1 MVGASRRRSGR
12 CGCPWRTCPTKPMR
26 TSDAAFGRSRAVIGT
41 PSKHQRWRR
50 RHEPGL
56 PTRPEPSPTAG
67 QVAMLVWLE
76 QFLVR
81 YRELA
86 LFLVIAAGYWIG
98 SFKLGAFSLRPVT
111 GSLFAGLLVGQF
123 APVPVSGMTKSFLF
137 LLFLFGIG
145 YSVGPQ
151 LMQALKRDGV
161 KPVLL
166 AVVVGITGLAASILV
181 AKALRLDPGFAAG
194 LLSGALTHS
203 AAMGTATDAVNGLPV
218 PEADRARFVAHIA
231 VADAI
236 CYIFGYAGVILFC
249 TVVAPALL
257 RIDLKAEA
265 LKLEQALGMSRAKP
279 GLASGWRKFELRAY
293 RLAAGSPLA
302 GLTVAAAEARVPEHR
317 LFIHR
322 LRREGRILEVDPGL
336 MLQPGDVIVL
346 SGPRQIIVE
355 LIGPRAEE
363 IEDKE
368 LLDVPI
374 MAADILL
381 ISPKL
386 AGRSLADVSR
396 EDWTRGLYV
405 RSVSRGGQEIPIA
418 AGVVLQRGDL
428 LRVVGPEPAVQN
440 AASTIGV
447 IIAPSS
453 TIDFIVLGL
462 AIFLGGVVGVLLTFS
477 VGGVRISLSTSVGTL
492 LAGLLVGHLRTRYPL
507 FGRIPDGAVALM
519 TSLGLAAFV
528 GLPGIHAGQI
538 FLSALGEAGVGLLFG
553 GMVVTLAPQIVGLAF
568 GHFVLRMSP
577 ILLLGALTGAQTVT
591 AAMAAL
597 QERAGSPVV
606 VLGYAPAPGRE
617 HSPDDLGQSCGLGDG

>member
-1 MVGASRRRSGR
+1 
-12 CGCPWRTCPTKPMR
+12 
-26 TSDAAFGRSRAVIGT
+26 
-41 PSKHQRWRR
+41 
-50 RHEPGL
+50 
-56 PTRPEPSPTAG
+56 
-67 QVAMLVWLE
+67 MLVWLE

-81 YRELA
+81 YPELA

-98 SFKLGAFSLRPVT
+98 SFKLGAFSLGPVT
-111 GSLFAGLLVGQF
+111 GSLFAGLFVGQF

-151 LMQALKRDGV
+151 FMQALKRDGL

-194 LLSGALTHS
+194 LLSGALSQS
-203 AAMGTATDAVNGLPV
+203 AAMGTATDAVNGLPL

-231 VADAI
+231 VADAV

-257 RIDLKAEA
+257 RIDLRAEA

-279 GLASGWRKFELRAY
+279 GLASAWRKFELRAY
-293 RLAAGSPLA
+293 RLPEGSPLA
-302 GLTVAAAEARVPEHR
+302 GLTVTDAEARVPEHR

-322 LRREGRILEVDPGL
+322 LRREGRILEVEPG
-336 MLQPGDVIVL
+336 MTLQPGDVIAL

-355 LIGPRAEE
+355 RIGPRAEE

-374 MAADILL
+374 LAADVLL

-386 AGRSLADVSR
+386 AGKSLADVSR
-396 EDWTRGLYV
+396 EDWTRGLYL
-405 RSVSRGGQEIPIA
+405 RSVSRGGQDVPIA

-428 LRVVGPEPAVQN
+428 LRVVGPEPVVQN
-440 AASTIGV
+440 AAATIGA

-453 TIDFIVLGL
+453 TTDFIVLGL
-462 AIFLGGVVGVLLTFS
+462 AIFLGGVVGVLVTFS
-477 VGGVRISLSTSVGTL
+477 VGGMRISLSTSVGTL

-528 GLPGIHAGQI
+528 GLTGIHAGPI
-538 FLSALGEAGVGLLFG
+538 FLSALREAGLGLLLG

-568 GHFVLRMSP
+568 GHFALRMSP

-597 QERAGSPVV
+597 QERSGSPVA
-606 VLGYAPAPGRE
+606 VLGYAPAYPVANILLTTWGSLVVLVMAGE
-617 HSPDDLGQSCGLGDG
+617 P